1 MRYWRYGLGFSVTV
15 GLGWALVNGCAAGG
29 NTNTGAATSGTGASG
44 TGGSTGG
51 SAGVGLVTSGTTT
64 VSTGT
69 MPFPVSSSNS
79 SSGTGGAG
87 GALGGLDACA
97 TFKAQAQQ
105 APAAMLVVLQ
115 ASASMGGTKWTAAHD
130 AILSAINDSVFD
142 TMSLGLTAFPVGTTP
157 APACLEGIY
166 PNVYC
171 SYPGYVPQG
180 STTPVA
186 LPVPIEPAAMARTD
200 ITAWLSSHLP
210 ETQDPS
216 DSSPVYDAMNYG
228 YQVLQATNIDKRMM
242 ILITDGGFDCTSVS
256 NDPTRINA
264 AYSDGLCNDWENP
277 SQVNLMITNAR
288 TSATAP
294 VDTFIVGVPGSNSNG
309 AGGNTAPY
317 DMLLALSTYAVSGSP
332 TTVPA
337 GCDSSAVFSQN
348 GSLSGPPCH
357 IDLSNSA
364 NFNAAALGNTIATLR
379 GAELG
384 CVYPVPQPMMGQM
397 ADPNKVNVVVT
408 INGTPY
414 VIPKRSSPTDTCLT
428 NSNPCWDYTDTTD
441 TSIEL
446 VGITCSTVST
456 SPSAEVEIYVGCDTI
471 FT

>member
-1 MRYWRYGLGFSVTV
+1 MRFWRYGFGFSVTV
-15 GLGWALVNGCAAGG
+15 GLGWALVNGCSAGG
-29 NTNTGAATSGTGASG
+29 NGNAGATTSGS
-44 TGGSTGG
+44 GGSTGG
-51 SAGVGLVTSGTTT
+51 SAGVGLTTSNTTGTTM
-64 VSTGT
+64 STGT
-69 MPFPVSSSNS
+69 TFPVSTSASTT
-79 SSGTGGAG
+79 GAGGAG
-87 GALGGLDACA
+87 GALAGLDACA
-97 TFKAQAQQ
+97 TFHAQTQQ

-115 ASASMGGTKWTAAHD
+115 ASASMGGAKWTAAHD
-130 AILSAINDSVFD
+130 AIVAAIGDSVFD
-142 TMSLGLTAFPVGTTP
+142 TMSIGLTAFPVGTTP

-166 PNVYC
+166 PSVYC

-180 STTPVA
+180 SMTPVA

-200 ITAWLSSHLP
+200 ILAWLNAHLP

-264 AYSDGLCNDWENP
+264 AFSDGLCNDWENP

-337 GCDSSAVFSQN
+337 GCDASAMFTP
-348 GSLSGPPCH
+348 GGMLSGPPCH

-364 NFNAAALGNTIATLR
+364 NFNASALGNAIATLR
-379 GAELG
+379 GKELG
-384 CVYPVPQPMMGQM
+384 CVYPVPQPTMGQM

-408 INGTPY
+408 ISGKEY
-414 VIPKRSSPTDTCLT
+414 IIPKQSSPTDMCLT
-428 NSNPCWDYTDTTD
+428 SPCWNYTDSTD
-441 TSIEL
+441 TSIQL
-446 VGITCSTVST
+446 IGITCSTVST

-471 FT
+471 FM